1 MTSFLVY
8 ACLTSQVPS
17 HPSRWRVCA
26 GGCDCRLPAQSSR
39 PSLQR
44 SLAVL
49 PPHLG
54 HQGELRVS
62 SQGCFLLASGSE
74 TGASARCGT
83 PLPGCCFCCFSC
95 LPVRPASPPPPH
107 GQVPRLIPPLWVV
120 PRGFLSFFLCLFLE
134 RGEGK
139 REREGNINVWLPL
152 HPLTGDLACS
162 PGTCPHWQSNWHPS
176 GWQAGAQS
184 TEPLQPGRV
193 SFLWDGPLIAI
204 LPHAGAQQGECV
216 HMPACRA
223 PTKHG
228 CSPGWLFDGLA
239 PALRL
244 PVPSQSRRGLSSV
257 S

>member
-95 LPVRPASPPPPH
+95 LPVRPASPAPPH

-139 REREGNINVWLPL
+139 RERERETSMCGCLCTPY
-152 HPLTGDLACS
+152 GE
-162 PGTCPHWQSNWHPS
+162 PG
-176 GWQAGAQS
+176 
-184 TEPLQPGRV
+184 LQPR
-193 SFLWDGPLIAI
+193 
-204 LPHAGAQQGECV
+204 H
-216 HMPACRA
+216 
-223 PTKHG
+223 
-228 CSPGWLFDGLA
+228 
-239 PALRL
+239 
-244 PVPSQSRRGLSSV
+244 VPSLAIQLAAFWLAGRCSVHRATPAREGFFFVGRALDCHPASCRGPAG
-257 S
+257 